1 MTREIVL
8 VAALDRRG
16 GVGRD
21 GALPWH
27 LPDDLKRFKAIT
39 SGRTVLM
46 GRRTADAIGRALPN
60 RRNLVLTRRQSV
72 PYAGMEAVG
81 SLDDALHIARDDLV
95 VIGGGE
101 VYALA
106 LPHATR
112 LDLTFVDAEVGAD
125 TFFPPYDAS
134 EWREVSRSHHSAD
147 ARHAYAFDVVEL
159 VRAGAGP

>member
-1 MTREIVL
+1 MTREVVL

-16 GVGRD
+16 GIGRD

-60 RRNLVLTRRQSV
+60 RRNLVLTRRASV
-72 PYAGMEAVG
+72 PYPGMEPIA
-81 SLDDALHIARDDLV
+81 SFDEALRLAGDDLV

-112 LDLTFVDAEVGAD
+112 LDLTFVDADVGAD
-125 TFFPPYDAS
+125 TFFPAYDAN
-134 EWREVSRSHHSAD
+134 EWREVSRMHHPAD
-147 ARHAYAFDVVEL
+147 ARHADAFDVVEL
-159 VRAGAGP
+159 VRAAPRP